1 MWFKNITKEKK
12 LIDRELEVYRKE
24 EIAKITQ
31 ELSQNYLDNR
41 KQISKNEHDFHSEK
55 ERLGIELAKLEAQK
69 ETYVSHLEKK
79 MECYTQEYKAVNLAK
94 DKTIEVL
101 ENALKN
107 LTEKIPTQ
115 INNITTNNK

>member
-1 MWFKNITKEKK
+1 
-12 LIDRELEVYRKE
+12 
-24 EIAKITQ
+24 
-31 ELSQNYLDNR
+31 
-41 KQISKNEHDFHSEK
+41 
-55 ERLGIELAKLEAQK
+55 
-69 ETYVSHLEKK
+69 